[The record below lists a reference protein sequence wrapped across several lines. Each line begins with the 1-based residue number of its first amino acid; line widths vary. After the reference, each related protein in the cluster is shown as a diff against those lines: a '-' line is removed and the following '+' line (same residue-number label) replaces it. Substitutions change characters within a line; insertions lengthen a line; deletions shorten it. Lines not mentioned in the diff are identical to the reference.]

1 MTHPTETKRTKT
13 ESKSTVIG
21 PQQQETKQLPP
32 AGLQHQLA
40 KPAVVAGK
48 SLSRAFR
55 RMSKSNVRQMPTTS
69 THGCTRHSKDTPA
82 RCSTWTFPGTGSTW
96 QRVLKVS
103 WVFFSL
109 SSLFWFVL
117 SAKKKLCESGK
128 VLPAWTIYDIFL
140 WRTSTNTWSLLIK
153 QLYELF
159 HKVILGKFCH
169 YSRAK
174 VVNCESRNDRRAR
187 ALLFGTRNE
196 HVWIWEETRNRST
209 ILAQTGHNHT
219 FKISVN
225 FVRVLFAI
233 QSEG

>member
-13 ESKSTVIG
+13 ESKSTVLG

-96 QRVLKVS
+96 QRVLKIR
-103 WVFFSL
+103 L
-109 SSLFWFVL
+109 QH
-117 SAKKKLCESGK
+117 
-128 VLPAWTIYDIFL
+128 
-140 WRTSTNTWSLLIK
+140 N
-153 QLYELF
+153 
-159 HKVILGKFCH
+159 
-169 YSRAK
+169 RA
-174 VVNCESRNDRRAR
+174 
-187 ALLFGTRNE
+187 T
-196 HVWIWEETRNRST
+196 
-209 ILAQTGHNHT
+209 
-219 FKISVN
+219 
-225 FVRVLFAI
+225 AI
-233 QSEG
+233 I